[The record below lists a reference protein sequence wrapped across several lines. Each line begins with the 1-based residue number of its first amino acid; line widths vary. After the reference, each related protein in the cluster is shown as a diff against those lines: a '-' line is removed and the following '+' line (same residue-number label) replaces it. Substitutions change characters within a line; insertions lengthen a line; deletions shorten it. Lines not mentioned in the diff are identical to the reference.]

1 MNELDIFHANRR
13 ITDKIIN
20 DLRDLFHFFKRRNM
34 NNCKIYIV
42 LALEEFFGR
51 IESEFLRISI

>member
-1 MNELDIFHANRR
+1 MNEIDIFHANRR

-20 DLRDLFHFFKRRNM
+20 DLRDLFHFFKRRKM

-42 LALEEFFGR
+42 LVLEEFLA
-51 IESEFLRISI
+51 ELKANL

>member
-13 ITDKIIN
+13 IVDKFIN
-20 DLRDLFHFFKRRNM
+20 YLRDLFNFFKRRNM

-42 LALEEFFGR
+42 LSMEEFLA
-51 IESEFLRISI
+51 ELKANL

>member
-1 MNELDIFHANRR
+1 MNEIDIFHANRR

-20 DLRDLFHFFKRRNM
+20 DIRDLFNFFKRRNM

-42 LALEEFFGR
+42 LALEEFLA
-51 IESEFLRISI
+51 ELKANL

>member
-13 ITDKIIN
+13 ITDKIIK
-20 DLRDLFHFFKRRNM
+20 DIRDLFNFFKRRNM

-42 LALEEFFGR
+42 LSLEEFLA
-51 IESEFLRISI
+51 ELKANL